1 MNQRKVLESDSNSD
15 NSEDN
20 KSDNSDVSMRPVSEL

>member
-1 MNQRKVLESDSNSD
+1 MNQRKVLKSDSDSD